1 MNKEP
6 KIEFIKSNRNKDQIA
21 VDNKYLYNFYSSD
34 KKGNKSYR
42 CTSYKTINKCK
53 STIKLNSSNKIIS
66 YNHEHN
72 HIISDKKAPR
82 AKAKS
87 EIKNKLQKV
96 NNPLTIKAKNIYEES
111 TNNLGLNIPE
121 YSSLRS
127 IINRNINML
136 NFKIKGYF

>member
-1 MNKEP
+1 MNREP
-6 KIEFIKSNRNKDQIA
+6 KIEFIKSNRNKDQIV
-21 VDNKYLYNFYSSD
+21 VDNKYLYNFYS
-34 KKGNKSYR
+34 
-42 CTSYKTINKCK
+42 
-53 STIKLNSSNKIIS
+53 
-66 YNHEHN
+66 
-72 HIISDKKAPR
+72 SDKKAPR